1 MKVLY
6 YVQYLQGIG
15 HVRRA
20 SLLAESLAAAGA
32 EVTVA
37 FGGFPVAFMAF
48 PGAEVIQL
56 PPARAGDVAF
66 KTVLDDSGHP
76 IDDAWRDARARQL
89 LGIYRETRPDVLI
102 VETYPFGRGKFHFE
116 LEPLLE
122 MARAGGRT
130 LIASSVRD
138 ILVAKN
144 KPRQES
150 EMADRARRWFD
161 LVLVH
166 GDANLIPL
174 DATFPFVD
182 RVADLVRYTGYI
194 VPDQPAVEASGDGIG
209 EVIVSAGG
217 GALGDPLLRSALA
230 ARPKS
235 PLADLPWRFLLGPES
250 PPETIAYL
258 RIAAGNGVIVEPARP
273 DFPALLHRC
282 HLSISLAGYN
292 TVMDVLRA
300 RCQSVLVP
308 STAGGETEQTIRARL
323 LAERGVVQMAEDS
336 TLTVEALAKAITDA
350 VSQTPVRLPDIDMDG
365 RDTSVRLIFEAV
377 GQRSVSQR
385 GH

>member
-1 MKVLY
+1 MKVLF
-6 YVQYLQGIG
+6 YVQYLQGVG

-56 PPARAGDVAF
+56 PPARAGDLAF
-66 KTVLDDSGHP
+66 KTVLDDTGQL
-76 IDDAWRDARARQL
+76 IDDAWRATRARQL
-89 LGIYRETRPDVLI
+89 LGLYRDTRPDALI

-122 MARAGGRT
+122 TARASGRT
-130 LIASSVRD
+130 LIVSSVRD

-144 KPRQES
+144 KPRRES

-174 DATFPFVD
+174 DATFPFAD
-182 RVADLVRYTGYI
+182 RLADLVRYTGYI
-194 VPDQPAVEASGDGIG
+194 VPDQPAVESSGDGIG

-217 GALGDPLLRSALA
+217 GALGDPLLRSALT

-235 PLADLPWRFLLGPES
+235 ALADLPWRLLLGPES
-250 PPETIAYL
+250 PPETVAFL
-258 RIAAGNGVIVEPARP
+258 RNAAGDGVIVEPARA

-300 RCQSVLVP
+300 QCRSILVP
-308 STAGGETEQTIRARL
+308 STTGGESEQAIRARL
-323 LAERGVVQMAEDS
+323 RAERGVIQLAEGS
-336 TLTVEALAKAITDA
+336 TLTAESLVKAIGHA
-350 VSQTPVRLPDIDMDG
+350 MSRTPVRLPDIDMDG
-365 RDTSVRLIFEAV
+365 RDASVRLIFEAV
-377 GQRSVSQR
+377 AQRTASLR

>member
-37 FGGFPVAFMAF
+37 FGGFPVSFMAF
-48 PGAEVIQL
+48 SGAEVIQL
-56 PPARAGDVAF
+56 PPARAGDLAF
-66 KTVLDDSGHP
+66 KTVLDDRGQP
-76 IDDAWRDARARQL
+76 ITDAWRDARVRQL
-89 LGIYRETRPDVLI
+89 LAIYRETRPDALI

-122 MARAGGRT
+122 TARADGGP

-144 KPRQES
+144 KPRRES

-166 GDANLIPL
+166 GDAKLIPL
-174 DATFPFVD
+174 DATFPFAD

-194 VPDQPAVEASGDGIG
+194 VPDQPVVESSGDGVG

-230 ARPKS
+230 ARPRS

-250 PPETIAYL
+250 PPETVAFL
-258 RIAAGNGVIVEPARP
+258 RNAAGNSVIVEPARA

-300 RCQSVLVP
+300 QCRSVLVP
-308 STAGGETEQTIRARL
+308 STTGGESEQDIRARL
-323 LAERGVVQMAEDS
+323 LAERGVIQLAEGS
-336 TLTVEALAKAITDA
+336 TLTAESLVKAIGHA
-350 VSQTPVRLPDIDMDG
+350 VSRTPVRLPDIDMDG

-377 GQRSVSQR
+377 ARRSTSPR